1 MAEEIQYII
10 DQIQKEGVEK
20 ASEKGKKI
28 IESAKEEAKKIISDA
43 EKIYN
48 EKCEIAK
55 NKAIALEEKS
65 LNSIKQASRDLL
77 ILLGQS
83 CEKLV
88 LKSLNTSVKKEIDA
102 SFLKDLILKV
112 VSNTNN
118 DLNLSLNSSD
128 ILKLKDFIISTFEN
142 SSNEI
147 SLNENNEILN
157 GFTVGIKNQNVY
169 LDYTN
174 EAISEALSSFLRPEL
189 SKIINEIVKEDMTK
203 S

>member
-20 ASEKGKKI
+20 ASEEAKKI

-43 EKIYN
+43 EKIYS

-55 NKAIALEEKS
+55 NEAMALEEKS

>member
-55 NKAIALEEKS
+55 NEAMALEEKS

-128 ILKLKDFIISTFEN
+128 ILILKDFIISTFEN
-142 SSNEI
+142 SSNEV
-147 SLNENNEILN
+147 SLVENNEILN
-157 GFTVGIKNQNVY
+157 GFTVGIKDENVY